1 MHRTFVVSR
10 LQFRPASTREAP
22 VTVESLGFSMVQLMS
37 VSGHDTATGVRT
49 TLKIQDSS
57 ALEVLSTYHAQRT
70 RLEWTFHFGGGAQS
84 IRVPLRW
91 TKFHQPSGTVQV
103 VRNVVMRDLIAEA
116 EAKQP
121 DGTAPHGT
129 QSALNQEAS
138 PPSSHK
144 QSGKQPPKPSPPVS
158 TPAAVD
164 PTRLWPSVLGNE
176 IMVRPRYRKGSVDL
190 IADLRHRGK

>member
-10 LQFRPASTREAP
+10 LQFRPASTHEAP
-22 VTVESLGFSMVQLMS
+22 VTVEALGFSIVQLMS
-37 VSGHDTATGVRT
+37 VSGHDAATGVRT

-84 IRVPLRW
+84 ITVPLRW
-91 TKFHQPSGTVQV
+91 TKFHRPSGTVQV

-116 EAKQP
+116 EAEHP
-121 DGTAPHGT
+121 DESVPQGT
-129 QSALNQEAS
+129 QSTMPQEA
-138 PPSSHK
+138 PTSS
-144 QSGKQPPKPSPPVS
+144 SRNLPAKQPSGASPPVS

-164 PTRLWPSVLGNE
+164 PNRLWPSVLGNE
-176 IMVRPRYRKGSVDL
+176 IMVRPRYRNGSADL
-190 IADLRHRGK
+190 LADLRRRGE